1 MACGGGGLNWWAKD
15 SIDWKEGGEDWV
27 GGMEKS
33 GRGWR
38 LKKGGGENRG
48 EDGEKGRGGEG
59 GGGGRRGDSASTT
72 FE

>member
-38 LKKGGGENRG
+38 LKEGGGRIGGGGKTGRRGEGEKGGG
-48 EDGEKGRGGEG
+48 
-59 GGGGRRGDSASTT
+59 DSDSTT